1 MNSPETF
8 RYSYAPSLKSE
19 RVGDME
25 RFAGQIATLCV
36 TLDENPSIQYRSD
49 WENNFELANLVQEK
63 LKSYKCDEPGLG
75 EGPVKA
81 KSKLL
86 ILDRGFDCI
95 SPLLH
100 ELTFQAMA
108 YDLMPIFEDVYKYKI
123 HGVER
128 EEWLDETDDLWCN
141 FRHEH
146 IAVVSKKIT
155 DKLREFSNSA
165 IEKSGIHN
173 LTLVLKKTIA
183 ELPHHQK
190 ELSKYAA
197 HLNMAEDCMNVY
209 QVRTFLKTNKTFLII
224 NFFQRDTLISYVT
237 LSRILLWE
245 LMLKARRLQISI

>member
-1 MNSPETF
+1 MQPQVFSLDSPESF
-8 RYSYAPSLKSE
+8 RLSYAPSLKSE
-19 RVGDME
+19 RVGEME

-49 WENNFELANLVQEK
+49 FENNFKLANLVNEK
-63 LKSYKCDEPGLG
+63 IKSYKCDEPELG
-75 EGPVKA
+75 EGPEKA

-100 ELTFQAMA
+100 ELTLQAMA
-108 YDLMPIFEDVYKYKI
+108 YDLLPISKDIYKYKI
-123 HGVER
+123 HGVEK
-128 EEWLDETDDLWCN
+128 EEWLDETDELWCS

-146 IAVVSKKIT
+146 IAAVSKKIT
-155 DKLREFSNSA
+155 EKLKEFSNST

-173 LTLVLKKTIA
+173 LTLLLKKTIA

-209 QVRTFLKTNKTFLII
+209 QVRKFPNTSKTFLILLL
-224 NFFQRDTLISYVT
+224 FFKGIH
-237 LSRILLWE
+237 W
-245 LMLKARRLQISI
+245 